1 VQDEKAAFSGS
12 VGAIDCRPNR
22 HGRSGE
28 SARTIA
34 LSSKDCAE
42 FLRSTIVCKLR
53 AHAERELLT
62 IFPTRIS
69 RVTFIAWF
77 PRIAQLTFVACF
89 RVFRLNVLEQ
99 SPPEKQSDN
108 TCELR
113 FSNGVYSIGAIKKA
127 AYRFTDRCSF
137 DFQPAEGNTTLA
149 ILSFSPDVTADEKA
163 ALQREFRNEVLD
175 QDLREV
181 IGAETAG
188 VRNAV
193 LAYAFSRTGLQG
205 GDAV

>member
-1 VQDEKAAFSGS
+1 
-12 VGAIDCRPNR
+12 
-22 HGRSGE
+22 
-28 SARTIA
+28 
-34 LSSKDCAE
+34 
-42 FLRSTIVCKLR
+42 
-53 AHAERELLT
+53 
-62 IFPTRIS
+62 
-69 RVTFIAWF
+69 
-77 PRIAQLTFVACF
+77 
-89 RVFRLNVLEQ
+89 VLEQ
-99 SPPEKQSDN
+99 SPSEKQSDN

-113 FSNGVYSIGAIKKA
+113 FSNSIYSVGAIKKA

-137 DFQPAEGNTTLA
+137 DFQSAEDNTTLA
-149 ILSFSPDVTADEKA
+149 VLSFSPDVTADEKA

-205 GDAV
+205 DDAV

>member
-1 VQDEKAAFSGS
+1 MKKRPFLAPLALSIAALTGTA
-12 VGAIDCRPNR
+12 VAGNQL
-22 HGRSGE
+22 GRSLFPPKTC
-28 SARTIA
+28 RA
-34 LSSKDCAE
+34 LPWHHRLQTSFS
-42 FLRSTIVCKLR
+42 RGTGT
-53 AHAERELLT
+53 LT

-99 SPPEKQSDN
+99 SPREKQSDN

-113 FSNGVYSIGAIKKA
+113 FSNSVYSIGAIKKA

-137 DFQPAEGNTTLA
+137 DFQPAEDNTTLA
-149 ILSFSPDVTADEKA
+149 ILSFSADVTADEKA